1 MPDDYIW
8 LEIVLE
14 GAQEQV
20 SDPVPPLECS

>member
-1 MPDDYIW
+1 MPHDKIW
-8 LEIVLE
+8 LEIVLK